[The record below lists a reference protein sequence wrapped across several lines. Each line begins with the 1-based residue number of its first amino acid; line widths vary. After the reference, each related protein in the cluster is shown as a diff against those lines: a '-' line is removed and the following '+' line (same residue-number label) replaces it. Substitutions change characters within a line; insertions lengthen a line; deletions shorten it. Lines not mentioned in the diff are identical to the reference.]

1 MAAED
6 MEQEGAFKHCG
17 AGGFLR
23 FSAFVKDLTSTE
35 DGTGTVVQKWKVQEQ
50 TSIVAHTNDADC
62 GEVQREV
69 CLSAVPPPANVT
81 GKSED
86 KCSVKGPRQTVQ

>member
-17 AGGFLR
+17 AGGFFR
-23 FSAFVKDLTSTE
+23 FSAHVKDLTSTE
-35 DGTGTVVQKWKVQEQ
+35 DGTGNVAQKWKVQKQ
-50 TSIVAHTNDADC
+50 TSIVAHTNDAKC

-69 CLSAVPPPANVT
+69 CSSAVPSPTNVA

-86 KCSVKGPRQTVQ
+86 KCSVKRPRQTV